1 MILVFKKIWRFSKD
15 EQANIKL
22 AILYKLLHV
31 FFNALQFGAIYLMLK
46 DIFAHNVTSKT
57 ITYCT
62 LMLIVSLIGKV
73 YTLSKSQMKDTH
85 AGYFTAYIKRDEIAN
100 KLKKVPMGFFSENSL
115 GKITAISTTTLQQI
129 ESWVPLAL
137 VLILS
142 GMIETVI
149 FVLLMFIVDTRIAL
163 IAVCGVIV
171 FMLVTALLEK
181 RSRKNAKELQ
191 ESTNT
196 LTKQILST
204 ILGIQ
209 VIKSYNLDGKNNK
222 ELTNAIDDSYKVTK
236 GLEQL
241 IVPYATL
248 QKIVFGVTTGLMVY
262 TAIRLNISHE
272 LALVDTI
279 MVMIASFV
287 IFEGMSVAGLNMAIV
302 RLIENA
308 IDSYEY
314 MKQMPDIEEGSID
327 HGIQNYDIE
336 FNNVSFAYG
345 DQMILDGI
353 NCVMKQGSM
362 SAIVGPSGSGKT
374 TLCHLIARFYD
385 VQNGEIR
392 IGGTNINDYTLSY
405 LNQQI
410 AMVFQDVYL
419 FEDTIENNIKFANPN
434 ASLEEV
440 IEAAKKAQCHEF
452 IMNLEDGYQTILK
465 EGGSTISGG
474 ERQRISIARAI
485 LKDAPII
492 IFDEATA
499 NVDPENEYELQ
510 MAIHELT
517 KDKTIIMIAHRLKTI
532 RNANQ
537 IFVLNQHKIEQ
548 SGTHEELMKEGG
560 LYKQLVDTK
569 TLETTWKLES
579 TK

>member
-1 MILVFKKIWRFSKD
+1 
-15 EQANIKL
+15 
-22 AILYKLLHV
+22 
-31 FFNALQFGAIYLMLK
+31 
-46 DIFAHNVTSKT
+46 
-57 ITYCT
+57 
-62 LMLIVSLIGKV
+62 
-73 YTLSKSQMKDTH
+73 
-85 AGYFTAYIKRDEIAN
+85 
-100 KLKKVPMGFFSENSL
+100 
-115 GKITAISTTTLQQI
+115 
-129 ESWVPLAL
+129 
-137 VLILS
+137 
-142 GMIETVI
+142 
-149 FVLLMFIVDTRIAL
+149 MFIVDTRIAL